1 MTEKLHLKPAIWAG
15 IIAGIVFVMMEMA
28 LIAAIGNGM
37 VWGPPRM
44 MAAIVMGKGVLPPPA
59 TFDFAIVMV
68 GMMVHFVLS
77 VILGIVLGWIIAKWR
92 LGMAMA
98 IIVGLVFGLLVYLVN
113 FYVLTGVFPWFANAR
128 NMITLVSH
136 LVFGGVL
143 GAVYRAMAPSHAV
156 AERTGDGAAR
166 GPL

>member
-1 MTEKLHLKPAIWAG
+1 MAEKLRLKPAIWAG
-15 IIAGIVFVMMEMA
+15 IVAGIVFVMMEMA
-28 LIAAIGNGM
+28 LIATVGNGM

-44 MAAIVMGKGVLPPPA
+44 MAAIVMGEGVLPPPP
-59 TFDFAIVMV
+59 TFDFGIVMA

-77 VILGIVLGWIIAKWR
+77 VILALILGWVIAKWR

-98 IIVGLVFGLLVYLVN
+98 IVVGLVFGLIIYLVD
-113 FYVLTGVFPWFANAR
+113 FYLMTGLFPWFANAR

-143 GAVYRAMAPSHAV
+143 GAVYRALAPNAV
-156 AERTGDGAAR
+156 KVDGGGRETA
-166 GPL
+166 

>member
-1 MTEKLHLKPAIWAG
+1 MTEKLNLKAAIWAG

-28 LIAAIGNGM
+28 LIATAGDGM

-44 MAAIVMGKGVLPPPA
+44 MAAIVMGEGVLPPPP
-59 TFDFAIVMV
+59 TFDLVIVMV

-77 VILGIVLGWIIAKWR
+77 IVLGLILGWAIAKMH

-98 IIVGLVFGLLVYLVN
+98 ILVGLVFGLLVYLVN
-113 FYVLTGVFPWFANAR
+113 FYLMTGLFPWFAMAR
-128 NMITLVSH
+128 NAITISSH

-143 GAVYRAMAPSHAV
+143 GGVYRAMAPHAV
-156 AERTGDGAAR
+156 EADQAGRETA
-166 GPL
+166 